1 MLTYIVTLYRYY
13 HTTVCIEDTKD
24 IYGTEEGVLLDN
36 PNTVTLQHPEE
47 HSFHCLLDVSSCY
60 KSGFRVLGEKDP
72 ATDRHSLGYRLDDSE
87 AVLTVGRATG
97 KKGYCSTCD
106 GGTQEKGFRAT
117 VKGIIKDLGDG
128 SDPTLTSF
136 TMLDASVGCDGDD
149 NPAILSSGASNESN
163 GGLYGFGNAF
173 KRVMILIASML
184 FVLGL

>member
-1 MLTYIVTLYRYY
+1 M
-13 HTTVCIEDTKD
+13 
-24 IYGTEEGVLLDN
+24 
-36 PNTVTLQHPEE
+36 
-47 HSFHCLLDVSSCY
+47 
-60 KSGFRVLGEKDP
+60 
-72 ATDRHSLGYRLDDSE
+72 DDSE

-149 NPAILSSGASNESN
+149 NPAILSSGVSNESN